1 MANLNNPETQALNS
15 ALFKLQQ
22 NGWNVCEVYD
32 GEETHK
38 ITLDQS
44 NLRIRQKAID
54 LADDVDA
61 AAIGIRCEANPNN
74 TAELSIVWGNGAD
87 CIIADICSWTE
98 VLEELEEIIA
108 V

>member
-1 MANLNNPETQALNS
+1 MANFNNPEVQALNS

-22 NGWNVCEVYD
+22 NGWNICEVYD
-32 GEETHK
+32 GSETHK
-38 ITLDQS
+38 ITLAQS
-44 NLRIRQKAID
+44 NLRIRQKAIGF
-54 LADDVDA
+54 ADDVDA

-74 TAELSIVWGNGAD
+74 TAELSIIWGNGAD
-87 CIIADICSWTE
+87 CVIADICSWTE